1 MERYLDGLRFG
12 MLLQLAIGP
21 ICLLV
26 FNTAKNTDFINA
38 LYLIGAVALAD
49 ALYIYL
55 AMIGASKLLAHE
67 SIRNVV
73 RMIGAL
79 ILCLFGMNMILSTIG
94 NDMIPTIALDNDA
107 RTIFVQGLILTL
119 SNPLTIVFWGTI
131 LTKKM
136 LEEKLERTELIV
148 FSAGLVSA
156 TIFFL
161 TGVAVL
167 GTGIKD
173 FLSTDISNGMNIVVG
188 AVIVC
193 FGVKMFLDRQ
203 KGKSF

>member
-1 MERYLDGLRFG
+1 MKRYLDGLRFG

-38 LYLIGAVALAD
+38 LWLIGAIAIAD

-55 AMIGASKLLAHE
+55 AMIGASRLLARE
-67 SIRNVV
+67 SIRNVI

-79 ILCLFGMNMILSTIG
+79 ILCLFGMNMILSTVG
-94 NDMIPTIALDNDA
+94 SDMMPTIAIDHDA
-107 RTIFVQGLILTL
+107 RMIFIQGLILTL

-136 LEEKLERTELIV
+136 LEETVGRTELIA

-161 TGVAVL
+161 TGVAAL

-173 FLSTDISNGMNIVVG
+173 FLPQDISDGMNIVVG
-188 AVIVC
+188 AVIVY
-193 FGVKMFLDRQ
+193 FGVKMFSEKQ
-203 KGKSF
+203 KRGQ